1 MNDHLSIEERIVA
14 AIRQITRAVDLQS
27 RRLVEAC
34 GLTGPQLATL
44 QAVAKLRHAPPSRVA
59 RAVHLSQGT
68 VTGILDRLEQRD
80 LVTRQRSTADRRQI
94 ILTLTDAGSALLE
107 SAPSLLQDEFRAEL
121 ARLEEWERLQ
131 MLSTLQRVARLM
143 GAGELD
149 TSPHLTWGGIET
161 DGEGRASGHG

>member
-1 MNDHLSIEERIVA
+1 MDNQLSIEERIVA

-44 QAVAKLRHAPPSRVA
+44 QAVAKLDHAPPSRVA

-68 VTGILDRLEQRD
+68 VTGILDRLEQRG
-80 LVTRQRSTADRRQI
+80 LVTRERSTADRRQI
-94 ILTLTDAGSALLE
+94 ILSVTGAGRELLD
-107 SAPSLLQDEFRAEL
+107 SAPSLLQDEFRSEL

-131 MLSTLQRVARLM
+131 MLSTLQRIARLM
-143 GAGELD
+143 DAGELD
-149 TSPHLTWGGIET
+149 ASPHLTSGGIST
-161 DGEGRASGHG
+161 DGRQEAEEG